1 MSAHLWN
8 VAAAW
13 ALAAVGFGGLS
24 LGAVLRHR
32 AAARRLGELERGPRG
47 TA

>member
-8 VAAAW
+8 VAVAW
-13 ALAAVGFGGLS
+13 ALAAAGFGGLA

-32 AAARRLGELERGPRG
+32 SAARRLAELERAPRG